1 MGALPHQWRVPL
13 RSHTKDLGPLVA
25 LSEARSNG
33 HMADARSTW
42 NDAGERFQ
50 VLGASLKQ
58 HYRQQR
64 GDEAD
69 RDKGQ
74 AADAF
79 TKAGDAL
86 QAAFDTL
93 ATAASD
99 PTVKHEVKQASISV
113 ADALAATFAEVS
125 DDLRRAFESAPP
137 AAEPGAAE
145 QSPQDRKE
153 PGAST

>member
-1 MGALPHQWRVPL
+1 M
-13 RSHTKDLGPLVA
+13 
-25 LSEARSNG
+25 SEARSNG

-58 HYRQQR
+58 HYLQQR
-64 GDEAD
+64 RDEAA

-86 QAAFDTL
+86 QAAFDAL
-93 ATAASD
+93 ATAATD
-99 PTVKHEVKQASISV
+99 PGVQHEAKEASISV
-113 ADALAATFAEVS
+113 ADALAATFAEAS
-125 DDLRRAFESAPP
+125 DELRRAFDSAPP
-137 AAEPGAAE
+137 AAQPGAAE
-145 QSPQDRKE
+145 PSSHKQENPDTS
-153 PGAST
+153 A